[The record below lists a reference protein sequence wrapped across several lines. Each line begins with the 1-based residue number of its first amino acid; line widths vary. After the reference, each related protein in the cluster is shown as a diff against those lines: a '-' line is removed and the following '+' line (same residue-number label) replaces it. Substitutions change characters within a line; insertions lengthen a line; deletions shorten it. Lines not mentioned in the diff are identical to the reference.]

1 MFFYHDKMVLNNHFV
16 TSAPP
21 FETARVLER
30 KQLRQLELCDSSS
43 KSSSRSCRWTRG
55 SLRFNSTSHPGGKLG
70 KLQLNNRRPTCLLLA
85 SLRPSRYNIGT
96 KLHTALKFSCVSWS
110 NFVHFSIGA

>member
-30 KQLRQLELCDSSS
+30 KQLRQLELLRFFQQVKQWELPVDSRFSSS
-43 KSSSRSCRWTRG
+43 STQRVILAESSESYG
-55 SLRFNSTSHPGGKLG
+55 
-70 KLQLNNRRPTCLLLA
+70 
-85 SLRPSRYNIGT
+85 
-96 KLHTALKFSCVSWS
+96 
-110 NFVHFSIGA
+110 